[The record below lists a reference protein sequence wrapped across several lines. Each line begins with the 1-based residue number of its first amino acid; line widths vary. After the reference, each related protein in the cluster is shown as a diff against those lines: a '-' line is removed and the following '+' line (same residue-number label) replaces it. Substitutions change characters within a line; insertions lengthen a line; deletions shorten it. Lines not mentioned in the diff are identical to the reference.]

1 MENKNIMI
9 EENKQI
15 NNNDIYSEIIKNHNL
30 ISKYYYILE
39 ASDKLDEIIKK
50 EEENSDLFNTIQKII
65 ELNKEFC
72 VDFNKKNINQ
82 REDFIENIKSK
93 INLNRINYYLA
104 LQCDITSDIRKEQK
118 KQFSL
123 IHYKKLSKFLRNLHY
138 SITLDQWN
146 NINDVNT
153 KHLFLSNNNLY
164 GEKTKIYFL
173 NFLEKG
179 YIQEN
184 LKWLQLDIDNIQSI
198 IEYNSSNTINN
209 QIIYKNNIETI
220 NFLKIF
226 NHKLESIIELKI
238 NQYIENKKT
247 YYQKY
252 SLKLINYIMLIN
264 YL

>member
-1 MENKNIMI
+1 MENNNIII
-9 EENKQI
+9 EEHNL
-15 NNNDIYSEIIKNHNL
+15 NNNNNIDSETIKNHYL
-30 ISKYYYILE
+30 ICKYYYILE
-39 ASDKLDEIIKK
+39 ATNKLDEIIKN
-50 EEENSDLFNTIQKII
+50 EEDNSDLFNTIQKII
-65 ELNKEFC
+65 KLNKEFC

-93 INLNRINYYLA
+93 IYLNRINYYLA
-104 LQCDITSDIRKEQK
+104 LQCDITSDIRKEEK
-118 KQFSL
+118 KQFSF

-138 SITLDQWN
+138 SITQDQWN

-184 LKWLQLDIDNIQSI
+184 LKWLNLDIHNIQSI
-198 IEYNSSNTINN
+198 IQFNSSNITNN

-220 NFLKIF
+220 NFLKLF
-226 NHKLESIIELKI
+226 NNKLESIIQLKI
-238 NQYIENKKT
+238 NQYIENKTK
-247 YYQKY
+247 YYQQY
-252 SLKLINYIMLIN
+252 SLKIIEYIMN
-264 YL
+264 NNN